1 MCSIHFTINQL
12 NFPCFFS
19 CSDFDLCSGEV
30 KALLLNKEFV
40 SEVPGGEK
48 CGIVLDQTC
57 FYAEAGGQ
65 IYDQGY
71 MTKADD
77 EEVEFAV
84 MDVQVHGG
92 YILHVGALEGTLK
105 VGDKVKCFIDEV
117 RLYTNLPAFNIR
129 YGVHISLVPR
139 RFDLLR
145 RLVRN
150 GNLLA
155 SEPARLSW
163 SLGTRLSTHVKISQ
177 LVNKMC
183 SQQACSKLVNKL

>member
-1 MCSIHFTINQL
+1 M
-12 NFPCFFS
+12 
-19 CSDFDLCSGEV
+19 

-71 MTKADD
+71 MTKVDD

-117 RLYTNLPAFNIR
+117 RLSTSLPAFNQR
-129 YGVHISLVPR
+129 YRAAVVAI
-139 RFDLLR
+139 F
-145 RLVRN
+145 RN
-150 GNLLA
+150 VDILKQEEKKTFFFL
-155 SEPARLSW
+155 
-163 SLGTRLSTHVKISQ
+163 
-177 LVNKMC
+177 
-183 SQQACSKLVNKL
+183 

>member
-1 MCSIHFTINQL
+1 MNDSQLLNCSKL
-12 NFPCFFS
+12 NRNFAIFNMSLLIETKMFWISNNFLVFFI
-19 CSDFDLCSGEV
+19 CLDFESCSGEV

-48 CGIVLDQTC
+48 CGIVLDQTG

-71 MTKADD
+71 MSKVDD

-92 YILHVGALEGTLK
+92 YVLHVGALEGTLK

-117 RLYTNLPAFNIR
+117 RSHIQHYINI
-129 YGVHISLVPR
+129 P
-139 RFDLLR
+139 
-145 RLVRN
+145 
-150 GNLLA
+150 
-155 SEPARLSW
+155 
-163 SLGTRLSTHVKISQ
+163 TQQ
-177 LVNKMC
+177 LEVLILIMC
-183 SQQACSKLVNKL
+183 SNHAMF